1 MAERNTFG
9 GRRILVVE
17 DDYLIV
23 ADLVQELQSTGAD
36 VVGPIA
42 SVEEALDRLENVPGI
57 AGAILDINLQ
67 GQPAYP
73 LAEELRRR
81 NIPFVFATGYD
92 DSVVPL
98 EYRDVPRFT
107 KPVDVTEVS
116 RALLASYR
124 HGQGAR
130 L

>member
-1 MAERNTFG
+1 MTERNTFG

-23 ADLVQELQSTGAD
+23 ADMVQELLSTGAD

-42 SVEEALDRLENVPGI
+42 TVEQALDRLEKVPGI

-67 GQPAYP
+67 GEPAYP
-73 LAEELRRR
+73 LAKELRRR

-92 DSVVPL
+92 DSAVPL

-107 KPVDVTEVS
+107 KPVDLTELT
-116 RALLASYR
+116 RALLA
-124 HGQGAR
+124 A
-130 L
+130 